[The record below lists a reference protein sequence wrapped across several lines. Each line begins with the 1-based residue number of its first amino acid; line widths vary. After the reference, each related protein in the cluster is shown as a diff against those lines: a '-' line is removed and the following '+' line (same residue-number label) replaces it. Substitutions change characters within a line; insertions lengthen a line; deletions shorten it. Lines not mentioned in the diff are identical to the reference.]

1 MVNIIQQITTNQNP
15 QKPDVH
21 SKEISPEE
29 LLQKQTLLAQAREA
43 TESPSEKVGEP
54 FTPNLEQQFNKDT
67 AILYIESEQDIESE
81 EQIYRVRGYAA
92 DNDKEEKLF
101 TEFSLK
107 CNFSLSE
114 NIKSYNDEDYI
125 SAVQDFLGLIKGF
138 LNVNERGRKRIG
150 NWLIKIQERLK
161 VSILVINDRTDS
173 EIPWEMMKL
182 RNKYLGTSLVT
193 IRWQDVEVL
202 DYFDENSNS
211 NLIPLSFDSYNCSGD
226 VVAYINTNELKEA
239 EKDKEVLINN
249 FNIEPFDNINNFLG
263 HLEKVTSQIS
273 LMFISSHGFFSKET
287 SQIRLGEMNNKKQ
300 NKSLLSLN
308 DYGFRFFQNGHSIVF
323 MNACHS
329 GRLMKDKKEKIMRSD
344 HRTGFATFFIQRGAR
359 GMIGTLDRVLEKY
372 AVKVTKIF
380 FDEYQRNRQLTVP
393 AILKNI
399 REEVVK
405 NMEDDRTE
413 ENELIC
419 FSTFMYVYYGHPMT
433 VLDLP
438 SGKK

>member
-1 MVNIIQQITTNQNP
+1 MVNKFIQQITANQNP

-29 LLQKQTLLAQAREA
+29 LLQKQTLPAQAREA
-43 TESPSEKVGEP
+43 AESPQKTVGEP
-54 FTPNLEQQFNKDT
+54 FTPNFEQQFNKDI

-81 EQIYRVRGYAA
+81 EKIYRVRGFVAE
-92 DNDKEEKLF
+92 KEKLS

-107 CNFSLSE
+107 CNLSLSE
-114 NIKSYNDEDYI
+114 NIKSSNDEDYI
-125 SAVQDFLGLIKGF
+125 SMVQDFLGLIKGF
-138 LNVNERGRKRIG
+138 LNVNEQGRKRIG
-150 NWLIKIQERLK
+150 NWLIKLQEELK

-182 RNKYLGTSLVT
+182 RDKYLGASLVT
-193 IRWQDVEVL
+193 IRWQDVEII
-202 DYFDENSNS
+202 DCFDENINS

-226 VVAYINTNELKEA
+226 IVAYINTKELKEA
-239 EKDKEVLINN
+239 AKDKEVLINN

-263 HLEKVTSQIS
+263 HLEKVKSQIS

-287 SQIRLGEMNNKKQ
+287 SQIRLGEINNTKQ

-329 GRLMKDKKEKIMRSD
+329 GRLMKDKKEKLMRSD

-393 AILKNI
+393 TILKNI
-399 REEVVK
+399 REQVVK
-405 NMEDDRTE
+405 NLEDDRTE